1 MDADLNA
8 AKNHEI
14 NLPNL
19 PFGIRNQKI
28 NLKNGFFW
36 NPLGITLYDGSELRV
51 PASCKKE

>member
-14 NLPNL
+14 DLPKL

-28 NLKNGFFW
+28 NFKNGFFW

-51 PASCKKE
+51 PTSYKKE